1 MHALAF
7 ALALFA
13 QDAPAAAP
21 APEAPAAA
29 ESLPLPT
36 GAPADDY
43 QFVAWCYGALRGYV
57 EMHDEVMP
65 EVTRIENT
73 FRPPGRK
80 LADDLK
86 VYDENMKQGRKDLAR
101 FQAALTAAEKAS
113 LQPINSVGAQAV
125 RKGRSVWNAGPEVTT
140 RRKAQEW
147 MSWTLP
153 KRCGQ
158 VADALEAR
166 AKLQGAAFK
175 VNAEPEAEPAHEAH

>member
-1 MHALAF
+1 MYALAL

-13 QDAPAAAP
+13 QDAPAAEP
-21 APEAPAAA
+21 APEAPAAEA
-29 ESLPLPT
+29 LPLPT

-43 QFVAWCYGALRGYV
+43 QFVGWCYGALRGYID
-57 EMHDEVMP
+57 MHDEVMP
-65 EVTRIENT
+65 EVTRIEAA

-86 VYDENMKQGRKDLAR
+86 VYDDNMKQGHRDLAR

-113 LQPINSVGAQAV
+113 LQPINAVGAEAV
-125 RKGRSVWNAGPEVTT
+125 RKGRSIWNAGPEVTV

-153 KRCGQ
+153 KRCGA

-175 VNAEPEAEPAHEAH
+175 VNAEPAPEAP